1 MRWYKRISLQRRI
14 LLSFILFLVI
24 LSVVFGLF
32 IARTARNGQDYYGGV
47 LRQANSL
54 IDDKLTTIIEDLR
67 YTSAMYLV
75 NTDILTYVEN
85 DFYMGKSQYVE
96 VLRELKTNTL
106 AVKVNPNLS
115 SVTYLTLSG
124 QVYSG
129 AGYNEQYLQ
138 NLGRVAAEME
148 EKGVK
153 YIITPVYETTINQQ
167 RMTTVTYA
175 FRMSS
180 PYNFKTVGYGFINID
195 MKRLA
200 QSFQV
205 LTIGETTAAMAVQDG
220 RPVLDLSDSESEVGQ
235 AIADAVTGR
244 QEQTMAGDALFTVKA
259 GGESY
264 LCAAAW
270 NQAMGLNIVNYAP
283 MEIVNAQ
290 AFSGLMLYVI
300 SIVLLL
306 VVFAGVSVILSI
318 VMTKPIRIL
327 QSGMKAVEEG
337 GLKPITEQADRQDD
351 MGELIR
357 GFNHMVSE
365 LKDSILREYESRDL
379 QRKAQIKMLESQIN
393 PHFLYNVLNLIS
405 SIALL
410 EDVPQIS
417 DIATDLAG
425 LFRYSVSGGSTVT
438 LREELAQVRRYIAI
452 QRLCMAGE
460 LKVEYQTDDTAEE
473 CQVLKFLLQPLVENC
488 FIHGFGRRGSG
499 GALTIAARLEGGEL
513 LITVRDDGAGI
524 PPERLD
530 ELQRLCREPQVL
542 YEKGHDGI
550 GMLNVN
556 FRLMA
561 FYGKEHGLNIQSRP
575 GGGTTLSMQ
584 IPVSLEKEGA

>member
-115 SVTYLTLSG
+115 SATYLTLSG

-235 AIADAVTGR
+235 AIVDAVTGR

>member
-1 MRWYKRISLQRRI
+1 M
-14 LLSFILFLVI
+14 
-24 LSVVFGLF
+24 
-32 IARTARNGQDYYGGV
+32 
-47 LRQANSL
+47 
-54 IDDKLTTIIEDLR
+54 
-67 YTSAMYLV
+67 
-75 NTDILTYVEN
+75 
-85 DFYMGKSQYVE
+85 
-96 VLRELKTNTL
+96 
-106 AVKVNPNLS
+106 
-115 SVTYLTLSG
+115 
-124 QVYSG
+124 
-129 AGYNEQYLQ
+129 
-138 NLGRVAAEME
+138 
-148 EKGVK
+148 
-153 YIITPVYETTINQQ
+153 
-167 RMTTVTYA
+167 
-175 FRMSS
+175 
-180 PYNFKTVGYGFINID
+180 
-195 MKRLA
+195 
-200 QSFQV
+200 
-205 LTIGETTAAMAVQDG
+205 
-220 RPVLDLSDSESEVGQ
+220 
-235 AIADAVTGR
+235 DAVTGR

-452 QRLCMAGE
+452 QCLCMAGE

>member
-220 RPVLDLSDSESEVGQ
+220 RP
-235 AIADAVTGR
+235 
-244 QEQTMAGDALFTVKA
+244 
-259 GGESY
+259 
-264 LCAAAW
+264 
-270 NQAMGLNIVNYAP
+270 
-283 MEIVNAQ
+283 
-290 AFSGLMLYVI
+290 
-300 SIVLLL
+300 
-306 VVFAGVSVILSI
+306 
-318 VMTKPIRIL
+318 
-327 QSGMKAVEEG
+327 
-337 GLKPITEQADRQDD
+337 
-351 MGELIR
+351 
-357 GFNHMVSE
+357 
-365 LKDSILREYESRDL
+365 
-379 QRKAQIKMLESQIN
+379 
-393 PHFLYNVLNLIS
+393 
-405 SIALL
+405 
-410 EDVPQIS
+410 
-417 DIATDLAG
+417 
-425 LFRYSVSGGSTVT
+425 
-438 LREELAQVRRYIAI
+438 
-452 QRLCMAGE
+452 
-460 LKVEYQTDDTAEE
+460 
-473 CQVLKFLLQPLVENC
+473 
-488 FIHGFGRRGSG
+488 
-499 GALTIAARLEGGEL
+499 
-513 LITVRDDGAGI
+513 
-524 PPERLD
+524 
-530 ELQRLCREPQVL
+530 
-542 YEKGHDGI
+542 
-550 GMLNVN
+550 
-556 FRLMA
+556 
-561 FYGKEHGLNIQSRP
+561 RP
-575 GGGTTLSMQ
+575 
-584 IPVSLEKEGA
+584 

>member
-235 AIADAVTGR
+235 AIVDAVTGR

-300 SIVLLL
+300 SIVMLL

-417 DIATDLAG
+417 DIATDLAD

>member
-1 MRWYKRISLQRRI
+1 
-14 LLSFILFLVI
+14 
-24 LSVVFGLF
+24 
-32 IARTARNGQDYYGGV
+32 
-47 LRQANSL
+47 
-54 IDDKLTTIIEDLR
+54 
-67 YTSAMYLV
+67 
-75 NTDILTYVEN
+75 
-85 DFYMGKSQYVE
+85 
-96 VLRELKTNTL
+96 
-106 AVKVNPNLS
+106 
-115 SVTYLTLSG
+115 
-124 QVYSG
+124 
-129 AGYNEQYLQ
+129 
-138 NLGRVAAEME
+138 
-148 EKGVK
+148 
-153 YIITPVYETTINQQ
+153 
-167 RMTTVTYA
+167 
-175 FRMSS
+175 
-180 PYNFKTVGYGFINID
+180 
-195 MKRLA
+195 
-200 QSFQV
+200 
-205 LTIGETTAAMAVQDG
+205 
-220 RPVLDLSDSESEVGQ
+220 
-235 AIADAVTGR
+235 
-244 QEQTMAGDALFTVKA
+244 
-259 GGESY
+259 
-264 LCAAAW
+264 
-270 NQAMGLNIVNYAP
+270 
-283 MEIVNAQ
+283 
-290 AFSGLMLYVI
+290 
-300 SIVLLL
+300 
-306 VVFAGVSVILSI
+306 
-318 VMTKPIRIL
+318 
-327 QSGMKAVEEG
+327 
-337 GLKPITEQADRQDD
+337 
-351 MGELIR
+351 
-357 GFNHMVSE
+357 
-365 LKDSILREYESRDL
+365 
-379 QRKAQIKMLESQIN
+379 MLESQIN

-452 QRLCMAGE
+452 QCLCMAGE